1 MLYCE
6 QCKMLMPEHCMK
18 RGHQVRKPEDHDAV
32 LLLKGGTV
40 QAAMYEEMLRQAGI
54 PSLKEGK
61 MGAGL
66 STWAGPMLEEY
77 SLYVPYMALEQALA
91 VVTPPEAAEEAAP
104 EEPAEVEEEED
115 EEDWEEHFFM
125 NDEL

>member
-18 RGHQVRKPEDHDAV
+18 RGHQVRQPQDNDPV
-32 LLLKGGTV
+32 LLMKAGTV

-54 PSLKEGK
+54 PTLKQGR

-77 SLYVPYMALEQALA
+77 SLFVPYQAMEQALA
-91 VVTPPEAAEEAAP
+91 VITPPADDEA
-104 EEPAEVEEEED
+104 PAEADADMEPEDD